1 MLGEYSPQSHREHGG
16 CTEDFKSGDYPIP
29 TLTRKRSSTK
39 SVSLVT
45 ACLITPDNSLQ
56 IAAWTDSA
64 EPRIEYENRRQARRA
79 DARGRCGAFAE
90 SGSCAWHRW
99 PSGSCWPG
107 SRSRDWSVGGGCFRR
122 RPSSS
127 LWRLVQDRITQARRR
142 SERAAALYDQGLD
155 RLDDRWAGR
164 GATGERFLDAA
175 HPYAE
180 DLDLFGHG
188 SLFELLS
195 MARTRVGEETLAHWL
210 LSPAAPDV
218 VRARQAAVAE
228 LRPQLDLRED
238 LALLGEGVR
247 SGEDAQTLAAW
258 AAVPPW
264 RISRSMRVTAM
275 VLALLAVITL
285 VLWIAGFGWLPFLV
299 ALILGRSSPYVCRP
313 RSSVSSAPS
322 TVRGVNLALLSD
334 VMSRLERERFSSPH
348 LVELRAALDVEGLP
362 PSRQIARLNG
372 LINLLDARRNMM
384 FAPVAALLLWPIQF
398 AFAIERWRQSS
409 GPAVPRWLAA
419 VGELEALSSLAGYS
433 YEHPQYPFPE
443 LVAGGA
449 RFEGEG
455 LGHPLIPESRSVR
468 TDLRLS
474 DELRV
479 LIVSGSNMSGKSTLL
494 RTVGTNTVLAMA
506 GAPVCA
512 RRLRLS
518 PLQVA
523 ASIRIQD
530 SLQAGASRF
539 YAEIMRLR
547 QIVELTGGPLP
558 VLFLLDEIL
567 HGTNS
572 HDRRIGAEGV
582 VRGLIERGAIGL
594 VTTHDLALAQ
604 IAEVLAPRAANV
616 HFEDHL
622 EGGKMTFDYL
632 LRPGVTQRSNAL
644 ELMRSVGLEV

>member
-1 MLGEYSPQSHREHGG
+1 MNR
-16 CTEDFKSGDYPIP
+16 TEDARLNK
-29 TLTRKRSSTK
+29 LTE
-39 SVSLVT
+39 
-45 ACLITPDNSLQ
+45 DQ
-56 IAAWTDSA
+56 QA
-64 EPRIEYENRRQARRA
+64 EPRLEYEQRRQARQA
-79 DARGRCGAFAE
+79 EAARQMLR
-90 SGSCAWHRW
+90 
-99 PSGSCWPG
+99 
-107 SRSRDWSVGGGCFRR
+107 FRR
-122 RPSSS
+122 VGIVRLASLAAGLVLAWLALKGLTSWWWLLLPSAVF
-127 LWRLVQDRITQARRR
+127 LTLAVVQDRITQARRR
-142 SERAAALYDQGLD
+142 CERAAALYDQGLA
-155 RLDDRWAGR
+155 RLDDRWAGK
-164 GATGERFLDAA
+164 GTTGERFRNAN

-180 DLDLFGHG
+180 DLDLFGFG

-195 MARTRVGEETLAHWL
+195 TARTRVGEETLAHWL
-210 LSPAAPDV
+210 LAPAAPDA

-228 LRPQLDLRED
+228 LRPRLDLRED
-238 LALLGEGVR
+238 LALLGEGVH
-247 SGEDAQTLAAW
+247 SGEEVQTLVAW
-258 AAVPPW
+258 AALPPW
-264 RISRSMRVTAM
+264 PISRSMRVTAM
-275 VLALLAVITL
+275 VLALLAAITL
-285 VLWIAGFGWLPFLV
+285 ILWIAGFGWLPLLV
-299 ALILGRSSPYVCRP
+299 ALILGRFFASRLQVPVKRIL
-313 RSSVSSAPS
+313 SAVDGPG
-322 TVRGVNLALLSD
+322 RELGLLSG
-334 VMSRLERERFSSPH
+334 VLSRLEQERFSSPY

-372 LINLLDARRNMM
+372 LINLLDARRNLI
-384 FAPVAALLLWPIQF
+384 FAPVSGVLLWPIQF
-398 AFAIERWRQSS
+398 AFAIERWRQNS
-409 GPAVPRWLAA
+409 GPAVARWLAA
-419 VGELEALSSLAGYS
+419 LGEFEALGSLAGYS

-443 LVAGGA
+443 LVAGEA
-449 RFEGEG
+449 RFEGSG
-455 LGHPLIPESRSVR
+455 LGHPLIPQSRSVH

-512 RRLRLS
+512 QQLRLS
-518 PLQVA
+518 PLQLG
-523 ASIRIQD
+523 ASIRIHD

-547 QIVELTGGPLP
+547 EIVELTGGTLP

-582 VRGLIERGAIGL
+582 VRGLVARDAIGL
-594 VTTHDLALAQ
+594 VTTHDLALAH
-604 IAEVLAPRAANV
+604 IAEALAPQAANV